1 MIIKI
6 FIKKYLVKKVND
18 KFDKI
23 EELTDEI
30 NKKDLTY
37 YFKGDT

>member
-1 MIIKI
+1 M
-6 FIKKYLVKKVND
+6 FGKKVKE

-30 NKKDLTY
+30 IKKDLAY
-37 YFKGDT
+37 YFKGDA